1 MTDAVIPTAEI
12 RRLDAAAAAERI
24 DGLVEVLC
32 DVVDGGA
39 SVSFLPPMDPA
50 LARRFWE
57 GVIAAVDGGGRV
69 LLVAESGAGLLG
81 SVQLDP
87 SATPNQRHRAD
98 VMKLLVHRR
107 ARRLGLGRRLMLV
120 LEDEARRAGRSLLTL
135 DTWTGSPAEALYR
148 SLGYTLAGVIPGYA
162 LTAGG
167 TLEPTS
173 IMYKAL

>member
-1 MTDAVIPTAEI
+1 MIPTAEI
-12 RRLDAAAAAERI
+12 RRLDAAAATERI

-32 DVVDGGA
+32 EVVDGGA
-39 SVSFLPPMDPA
+39 SVSFLPPMDRSQ
-50 LARRFWE
+50 ARRFWE
-57 GVIAAVDGGGRV
+57 GAIRAVAGGSRV
-69 LLVAESGAGLLG
+69 LLVAESGADLLG
-81 SVQLDP
+81 TVQLDL
-87 SATPNQRHRAD
+87 SATPNQLHRAD
-98 VMKLLVHRR
+98 VMKLLVRRR
-107 ARRLGLGRRLMLV
+107 ARRLGLGRRLMLR

-162 LTAGG
+162 LTADG